1 MNHGPLD
8 AQTAN
13 RNIAL
18 EIVLT
23 LITCGI
29 YGLIWQY
36 RQMTTLN
43 QWLGREEY
51 NFLLWLVLSLLTCGI
66 YAIYNEYKLGQSIIE
81 VQQVQGFPVS
91 SDIAVMSVLFTLFG
105 LGVVSLAIQ
114 QDAINRFSLA

>member
-66 YAIYNEYKLGQSIIE
+66 YAIYNEYKMGQSIIE